1 MKLKYNNNNS
11 SGIHKGHERLI
22 VIIFLIEGYVNN
34 FMHTFFYF
42 VEPYIFFV
50 QNSAIWQM

>member
-1 MKLKYNNNNS
+1 MKLKYNNSNS

-34 FMHTFFYF
+34 FMHSFFYF

-50 QNSAIWQM
+50 QNSAF